1 MQDSDKA
8 IVLGSIAIKEN
19 ANVVKVFTE
28 NNGVLALYLSPTVK
42 KRGAKNAV
50 LQPLSLCEIVFTSN
64 KKSTLF
70 NLKEAKIIAPLFGI
84 QGNIFKN
91 TIALFIADVMSK
103 VIPEETDDSLF
114 EFLSNAILLFD
125 ELEEGIANFH
135 IAFLLRLTKRLGFFP
150 HFHEENFTN
159 FDLREGLFIKGRPNH
174 PHYLNH
180 KETKMIAMFLT
191 TTWEE
196 LNTIKIQGKERR
208 ILLAAIINYYTLH
221 IPSFREPKSL
231 SILEEV
237 FS

>member
-19 ANVVKVFTE
+19 ANVVKVFTQ
-28 NNGVLALYLSPTVK
+28 NNGVLSLYLSPTAK
-42 KRGAKNAV
+42 KRAARNAV
-50 LQPLSLCEIVFTSN
+50 LQPLSLCEIIFTSN
-64 KKSTLF
+64 KKSTLY
-70 NLKEAKIIAPLFGI
+70 NLKEAKITTPLFGV

-91 TIALFIADVMSK
+91 TIALFVADVLSK
-103 VIPEETDDSLF
+103 VVPEETDENLF
-114 EFLSNAILLFD
+114 EFLHNAILLFD

-135 IAFLLRLTKRLGFFP
+135 IAFLLRLTKWLGFFP
-150 HFHEENFTN
+150 HFQEEAFTN
-159 FDLREGLFIKGRPNH
+159 FDLREGIFMKGRPNH
-174 PHYLNH
+174 PHYLNFE
-180 KETKMIAMFLT
+180 ETQIIARFLK

-196 LNTIKIQGKERR
+196 LNTIKIKGKERR

-221 IPSFREPKSL
+221 IPNFREPKSL